1 MPRFNQPLRGPVS
14 TAEPEKSS
22 AEAPETEERELP
34 LDALIARRL
43 MQDII
48 SGRYPPGHW
57 IREQEVASRYGASRT
72 PVRNALRQVERQGFI
87 EVRPWRGAK
96 VLELSAD
103 DTRYVLDMLEA
114 VYGVAMRIAAETVS
128 EAHFPALEAMFEE
141 ALDAVRRN
149 SLPDRVTLAFQIGR
163 RLSRWSGSHLAHDM
177 LNRVGS
183 LALWQHRFL
192 DFDVPA
198 AAQRQVKLHRSLIDA
213 VKTRDGARAE
223 ATAREIVALTRS
235 FLVPRVA
242 LQSDP
247 KQGKAGKKSKRRD
260 GC

>member
-1 MPRFNQPLRGPVS
+1 VS
-14 TAEPEKSS
+14 TVEPEKSS
-22 AEAPETEERELP
+22 AEAPEDSERQLP

-48 SGRYPPGHW
+48 SGVYPPGHW
-57 IREQEVASRYGASRT
+57 IREQEMASRYGASRT
-72 PVRNALRQVERQGFI
+72 PVRNALRQVERQGFV

-114 VYGVAMRIAAETVS
+114 VYGVAMRIAAETVP
-128 EAHFPALEAMFEE
+128 EQHFPELEAMFEQ

-149 SLPDRVTLAFQIGR
+149 CLPDRVNIAFQIGR

-198 AAQRQVKLHRSLIDA
+198 AAQRQVELHRALIDA
-213 VKTRDGARAE
+213 VKARDGERAE
-223 ATAREIVALTRS
+223 TTAREIVALTRD

-242 LQSDP
+242 LQGGREGRATS
-247 KQGKAGKKSKRRD
+247 KRSKRRNPA
-260 GC
+260 